1 MRRFRHCVCLAAAA
15 AFVFAGMINAQSTPP
30 FRLQQN
36 FMTGLS
42 SPILVTHAKDGTRRL
57 FVVEQGGIIKVAAP
71 GSSTTSNFMNI
82 TTRVLSGGERGL
94 LGLAFHPQ
102 FATNSYFFVNY
113 TRQTD
118 GATVIS
124 RFKATNGNTVGDPNS
139 EVPLLTIPQP
149 FSNHNGGMIEFGPDG
164 HLYIG
169 MGDGGS
175 ANDPGARSQNINELL
190 GKYLRITPNV
200 TDENPSPAYTN
211 PPTNPYVGVAGADEI
226 YAIGVRNPW
235 RWSFD
240 RQTGQLWMGD
250 VGQGQW
256 EEAAIVTLGSNQ
268 GWRVY
273 EGTQCTGLD
282 NPLCIPGNFTM
293 PVFQY
298 ANAGSPRCAITGGYV
313 YRGVQNAM
321 PRGAYLYADYCTGEL
336 LSWFNNQQ
344 NPLLDT
350 NRLVTS
356 FGEDEDGELYVVGS
370 ASGVGVVDKVIG
382 SKTSADFD
390 GDLRTDIGVFRPST
404 GVWYTQSSRN
414 GAVDIIQFGLPGDI
428 PTAKDY
434 DGDFEADI
442 GVFRP
447 STGTWYFL
455 RSSDSTFGAVQ
466 FGSNG
471 DIPAAGDYD
480 GDGRSDF
487 TVYRPSTGVWYSLRS
502 RDVSVSFVLFGLDGD
517 IPTPGDYDG
526 DGRFD
531 IAVWRPSD
539 GVWYRLNSTNGSFF
553 AERFGLSSD
562 IPTQGDFDGDL
573 KNDIAV
579 FRPSNGVWYIKQ
591 SSTGGI
597 QYITWGL
604 NGDIPAVGDYD
615 GDFRDD
621 LAVFRPSTG
630 VWYVRQS
637 SNGALLAAQFG
648 LDGDLPVPS
657 YDKP

>member
-1 MRRFRHCVCLAAAA
+1 MRRFRHCVCLAAA

-621 LAVFRPSTG
+621 LGVFRPSTG